1 MFVDEAQIT
10 ITAGIGGEG
19 CASFRREKFIPKGG
33 PDGGNGGQGGAVW
46 FQAVENTHTLYDFRS
61 QKNFAAEDGKP
72 GRSGLCTG
80 KNGQEL
86 ILKVPVGTMIRNKET
101 GEIMADLVRDG
112 QKILLARGGRG
123 GKGNA
128 GFVSSIRQAP
138 NFAELGDRGESYALE
153 LELKLVADV
162 AIVGVPSVG
171 KSTFISV
178 VSNAKPKI
186 AAYHFTT
193 LVPNLGVAKVDD
205 TNLVLVD
212 VPGLIEGAA
221 DGKGLGHTFLKH
233 IERSKYVIHLIGAN
247 AMDPLEDFR
256 VIQAELKKFSPELAA
271 KPFIPV
277 FSQIDLVDDSSQ
289 EFLLEMFEA
298 EFGRR
303 PLVISSITGAGVKD
317 LLRQVVRELPKAS
330 LKLEKSVVDTNVD
343 SQDDEKNMTDVDL
356 ESAEVV
362 EYFPGQKS
370 DPRKIEFILE
380 GEHWIVKNTRLEQ
393 MVRMTPHDNEG
404 ARERIYDVFKKWH
417 IPVKLV
423 DRGATVDQK
432 IMIEGTE
439 WDIRS

>member
-1 MFVDEAQIT
+1 
-10 ITAGIGGEG
+10 
-19 CASFRREKFIPKGG
+19 
-33 PDGGNGGQGGAVW
+33 
-46 FQAVENTHTLYDFRS
+46 
-61 QKNFAAEDGKP
+61 
-72 GRSGLCTG
+72 
-80 KNGQEL
+80 
-86 ILKVPVGTMIRNKET
+86 
-101 GEIMADLVRDG
+101 
-112 QKILLARGGRG
+112 
-123 GKGNA
+123 
-128 GFVSSIRQAP
+128 
-138 NFAELGDRGESYALE
+138 
-153 LELKLVADV
+153 
-162 AIVGVPSVG
+162 
-171 KSTFISV
+171 
-178 VSNAKPKI
+178 
-186 AAYHFTT
+186 
-193 LVPNLGVAKVDD
+193 
-205 TNLVLVD
+205 LVLVD